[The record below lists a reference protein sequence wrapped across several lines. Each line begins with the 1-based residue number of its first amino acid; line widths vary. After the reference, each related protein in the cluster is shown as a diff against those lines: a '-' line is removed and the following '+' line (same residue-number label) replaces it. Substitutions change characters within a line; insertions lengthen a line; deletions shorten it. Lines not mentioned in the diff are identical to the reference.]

1 MRRKERKEG
10 KGRRESLGSPPGS
23 LIHVGERKTEEVV
36 LSYFRYG
43 PDHFEEGQVTSPAE
57 LPEGTIGDGV
67 LWINVDGLHD
77 PSVMDFLGERFGIHS
92 LTLEDILNT
101 TQRPKMEDQ
110 GEHLF
115 LVLKMVDI
123 DASSGALMTEQVS
136 LVIGRGFL
144 LSFQERPGDVFS
156 SLRER
161 LRGGAGRLRKTGP
174 DYLAYGLVDLV
185 VDRYF
190 AILEHLDFRIE
201 GLEEE
206 LILVP
211 GRETLQSIHGLK
223 RLLSTLRLNL
233 WPLREALAALRREEG
248 GLIAEGTRPYLA
260 DLYDHAVQVLETIES
275 LREIVAGMID
285 LYLSSLSNRM
295 NEVMKVLTVIATLFI
310 PLTFLTGVYG
320 MNFDYM
326 PELHWPW
333 AYPVLWGVMAVL
345 LGSMLAWFR
354 KKGWLGRP
362 S

>member
-1 MRRKERKEG
+1 MGRKERNG
-10 KGRRESLGSPPGS
+10 KRKGLGAPPGS
-23 LIHVGERKTEEVV
+23 LIHVGERKTEKVA
-36 LSYFRYG
+36 LSYFSYG
-43 PDHFEEGQVTSPAE
+43 PDHFEEGRVLSPQE
-57 LPEGTIGDGV
+57 LPPAGKAGGV

-77 PSVMDFLGERFGIHS
+77 PSVMELLGRRFGIHP

-115 LVLKMVDI
+115 LVIKMVDI
-123 DASSGALMTEQVS
+123 DESSGSLTTEQVS
-136 LVIGRGFL
+136 LVIGDGFL

-156 SLRER
+156 PLRER
-161 LRGGAGRLRKTGP
+161 LRGGVGRLRKTGP
-174 DYLAYGLVDLV
+174 DYLAYGLMDLV

-190 AILEHLDFRIE
+190 TILEHLDFRIE
-201 GLEEE
+201 GLEDE
-206 LILVP
+206 LIATP
-211 GRETLQSIHGLK
+211 DRGTLQSIHNLK

-233 WPLREALAALRREEG
+233 WPLREALGALRRVEG
-248 GLIAEGTRPYLA
+248 GLIAGETRPYLA

-275 LREIVAGMID
+275 FREIVAGMID

-310 PLTFLTGVYG
+310 PLTFLAGVYG

-333 AYPVLWGVMAVL
+333 AYPALWGGMAVL
-345 LGSMLAWFR
+345 LAGMLAWFR
-354 KKGWLGRP
+354 KKGWLGRA